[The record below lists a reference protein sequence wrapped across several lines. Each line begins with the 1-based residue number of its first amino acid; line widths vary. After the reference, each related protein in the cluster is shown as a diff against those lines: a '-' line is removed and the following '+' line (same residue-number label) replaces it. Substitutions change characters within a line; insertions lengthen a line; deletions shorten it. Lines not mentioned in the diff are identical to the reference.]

1 MGNRRPIRLPY
12 HQSALSVKPDPI
24 TIEILRNAFIMAAE
38 EMNAAL
44 IRSAYTPVIYESKDC
59 AVALVDSQHRV
70 LGQSSGVPL
79 FLGNLEAC
87 TLATEEM
94 FGRSVWRKG
103 DIWIMNDPYLTGTH
117 MHDVTIFAPI
127 FYQDDLAGFA
137 ASRAHW
143 LDIGAKDPGVPM
155 DSTEVF
161 QEGVRFPPTQVVREG
176 KPVQDIWDIVKSNVR
191 FPRSAVGDMQAQFA
205 VAAIGEHRLGALFDR
220 YGRETVEAAAEAIF
234 DQSERLDRE
243 AISAIPDGVYTARGF
258 LDSDGVGDEPVRI
271 GVRITVEGERLIFD
285 LTETDGPGRGPI
297 NCGAVQTLSACR
309 LAFKYLFNSHQP
321 VNGGTF
327 RPLEVLTRPGSILG
341 ARPPAACQFYFTPL
355 GLMIDLI
362 CRALSPV
369 LADTVPAAHYGDG
382 MVFQF
387 TGINPLTDDLFLD
400 NEPHVGGWGA
410 SQGQDGE
417 DGMIWTL
424 SGNFHDMPI
433 EVFESKFPARIT
445 EYGYR
450 RDSGG
455 AGRWRGGN
463 GIIREY
469 QMTTDTELS
478 LWFERS
484 GNPAWGLFG
493 GQGGAPPKVI
503 INPGADDETHR
514 LKTNRTPLRTG
525 DRVRCYTGGGGG
537 YGDPRERDPR
547 AVSADLA
554 NGHISEEYARR
565 HHGWKSE

>member
-1 MGNRRPIRLPY
+1 M
-12 HQSALSVKPDPI
+12 KPDPI

-59 AVALVDSQHRV
+59 AVALIDSKHRV

-94 FGRSVWRKG
+94 FGRSVWGQG
-103 DIWIMNDPYLTGTH
+103 DIWIMNDAYLTGTH
-117 MHDVTIFAPI
+117 MHDVTVFAPI
-127 FYQDDLAGFA
+127 FYQGDLAGFA

-155 DSTEVF
+155 DSVEIF
-161 QEGVRFPPTQVVREG
+161 QEGVRLPPTLVVKGGE
-176 KPVQDIWDIVKSNVR
+176 PVQDIWDIIEANVR
-191 FPRSAVGDMQAQFA
+191 FPRSAIGDMTAQFA
-205 VAAIGEHRLGALFDR
+205 VASIGEHRLGALFDR
-220 YGRETVEAAAEAIF
+220 YGRDTVEAAAEEIF
-234 DQSERLDRE
+234 RQSEQLDRE
-243 AISAIPDGVYTARGF
+243 AIRAIPDGEYTAEGF
-258 LDSDGVGDEPVRI
+258 LDSDGVGDDPVRVK
-271 GVRITVEGERLIFD
+271 VRITVEGERLLFD
-285 LTETDGPGRGPI
+285 LTEADGPGRGPI

-309 LAFKYLFNSHQP
+309 LAFKYLFNSHHP

-327 RPLEVLTRPGSILG
+327 RPLEVKTRPGSILH
-341 ARPPAACQFYFTPL
+341 ARSPAACQFYFTPL

-362 CRALSPV
+362 CSALSPA

-382 MVFQF
+382 MIFQF
-387 TGINPLTDDLFLD
+387 TGINPRTDDLFLD

-410 SQGQDGE
+410 SQGRDGE

-450 RDSGG
+450 QDS
-455 AGRWRGGN
+455 AGPGKWRGGN

-469 QMTTDTELS
+469 TMTTDTEMS

-484 GNPAWGLFG
+484 GNPAWGLFEG
-493 GQGGAPPKVI
+493 KAGAPPEVV
-503 INPGADDETHR
+503 INPGTPRETRR
-514 LKTNRTPLRTG
+514 LKTNLMPLRNG
-525 DRVRCYTGGGGG
+525 DVVRCYTGGGGG
-537 YGDPRERDPR
+537 YGNPLDRDPQ
-547 AVSADLA
+547 AVQADLA
-554 NGHISEEYARR
+554 DGHISPDYAHR
-565 HHGWKSE
+565 HHRLQTDDPISH

>member
-1 MGNRRPIRLPY
+1 M
-12 HQSALSVKPDPI
+12 SATDPI

-59 AVALVDSQHRV
+59 AVALIDSRHRV

-87 TLATEEM
+87 TLAAEEM
-94 FGRSVWRKG
+94 FGRSVWRRG
-103 DIWIMNDPYLTGTH
+103 DIWIMNDAYLTGTH
-117 MHDVTIFAPI
+117 MHDVTVFAPI
-127 FYQDDLAGFA
+127 FYRGDLAGFA

-155 DSTEVF
+155 DSTEIF
-161 QEGVRFPPTQVVREG
+161 QEGVRLPPTQVVREG
-176 KPVQDIWDIVKSNVR
+176 RPVEDVWSIIESNVR
-191 FPRSAVGDMQAQFA
+191 FPRSAIGDMKAQFA

-220 YGRETVEAAAEAIF
+220 YGRETVEAAAEEIF
-234 DQSERLDRE
+234 SQSERLDRE
-243 AISAIPDGVYTARGF
+243 AVGAVPDGVYTAEGF
-258 LDSDGVGDEPVRI
+258 LDSDGVGDDPVRMR
-271 GVRITVEGERLIFD
+271 VKITVEGEKLVID
-285 LTETDGPGRGPI
+285 LTDADGPGRGPI

-309 LAFKYLFNSHQP
+309 LAFKYLFNPRRP

-327 RPLEVLTRPGSILG
+327 RPLEVLTRPGSILD

-355 GLMIDLI
+355 GLLIDLI
-362 CRALSPV
+362 ASALAPV
-369 LADTVPAAHYGDG
+369 LADAVPAAHYGDG

-387 TGINPLTDDLFLD
+387 TGVDPRTGELFLD

-410 SQGQDGE
+410 SQGRDGE

-445 EYGYR
+445 DYSFR
-450 RDSGG
+450 RDSAGP
-455 AGRWRGGN
+455 GRWRGGS
-463 GIIREY
+463 GIVREY
-469 QMTTDTELS
+469 QMTADTEMS

-493 GQGGAPPKVI
+493 GRGGAPPDVAV
-503 INPGADDETHR
+503 NPGTPEEIR
-514 LKTNRTPLRTG
+514 LLKTNRMPLRKG
-525 DRVRCYTGGGGG
+525 DTVRCYTGGGGG
-537 YGDPRERDPR
+537 YGDPLERDPR
-547 AVSADLA
+547 AVEDDLA
-554 NGHISEEYARR
+554 DGFISPGYARR
-565 HHGWKSE
+565 HHRPAD

>member
-1 MGNRRPIRLPY
+1 MNI
-12 HQSALSVKPDPI
+12 DPI

-44 IRSAYTPVIYESKDC
+44 VRSAYTPVIYESKDC
-59 AVALVDSQHRV
+59 AVALIDSRHRV

-87 TLATEEM
+87 TLAAEEM
-94 FGRSVWRKG
+94 FGRSVWKEG
-103 DIWIMNDPYLTGTH
+103 DIWIMNDAYLTGTH

-127 FYQDDLAGFA
+127 FYRGDLAGFA

-155 DSTEVF
+155 DSTEIF
-161 QEGVRFPPTQVVREG
+161 QEGIRLPPTQVVRG
-176 KPVQDIWDIVKSNVR
+176 GRPVEDIRSIIESNVR
-191 FPRSAVGDMQAQFA
+191 FPRSAIGDMKAQFA

-220 YGRETVEAAAEAIF
+220 YGRDVVEAAAEEIF
-234 DQSERLDRE
+234 SQSERLDRE
-243 AISAIPDGVYTARGF
+243 AVGAVPDGVYTAAGF
-258 LDSDGVGDEPVRI
+258 LDSDGVGDDPVRMR
-271 GVRITVEGERLIFD
+271 VKITVDGERLVFD
-285 LTETDGPGRGPI
+285 LTDADGPGRGPI

-309 LAFKYLFNSHQP
+309 LAFKYLFNPRQP

-327 RPLEVLTRPGSILG
+327 RPLEVVTRPGSILD

-355 GLMIDLI
+355 GLMIDLVAS
-362 CRALSPV
+362 ALAPV
-369 LADTVPAAHYGDG
+369 LPYAAPAAHYGDG

-387 TGINPLTDDLFLD
+387 TGTDPRTGELFLD

-410 SQGQDGE
+410 SRGQDGQ

-445 EYGYR
+445 DYSFR
-450 RDSGG
+450 RDSAGP
-455 AGRWRGGN
+455 GRWRGGS
-463 GIIREY
+463 GIVREY
-469 QMTTDTELS
+469 EMTADTEMS

-493 GQGGAPPKVI
+493 GRSGAPPEVVI
-503 INPGADDETHR
+503 RPGTPEEIR
-514 LKTNRTPLRTG
+514 LLKTNRMPLRKG
-525 DRVRCYTGGGGG
+525 DAVRCYTGGGGG
-537 YGDPRERDPR
+537 YGDPLERDPQ
-547 AVSADLA
+547 AVLDDLA
-554 NGHISEEYARR
+554 DGYISPEYARR
-565 HHGWKSE
+565 HHRFTADGRDAGASNGA

>member
-1 MGNRRPIRLPY
+1 MNI
-12 HQSALSVKPDPI
+12 DPI

-44 IRSAYTPVIYESKDC
+44 VRSAYTPVIYESKDC
-59 AVALVDSQHRV
+59 AVALIDSRHRV

-87 TLATEEM
+87 TLAAEEM
-94 FGRSVWRKG
+94 FGRSVWEEG
-103 DIWIMNDPYLTGTH
+103 DIWIMNDAYLTGTH

-127 FYQDDLAGFA
+127 FYRGDLAGFA

-155 DSTEVF
+155 DSTEIF
-161 QEGVRFPPTQVVREG
+161 QEGVRLPPTQVVRG
-176 KPVQDIWDIVKSNVR
+176 GRPVEDIWSIIESNVR
-191 FPRSAVGDMQAQFA
+191 FPRSAIGDMKAQFA

-220 YGRETVEAAAEAIF
+220 YGRDVVEAAAEEIF
-234 DQSERLDRE
+234 SQSERLDRE
-243 AISAIPDGVYTARGF
+243 AVGAVPDGVYTAEGF
-258 LDSDGVGDEPVRI
+258 LDSDGVGDDPVRMR
-271 GVRITVEGERLIFD
+271 VKITVDGERLVFD
-285 LTETDGPGRGPI
+285 LTDADGPGRGPI

-309 LAFKYLFNSHQP
+309 LAFKYLFNPRQP

-327 RPLEVLTRPGSILG
+327 RPLEVLTRPGSILD

-355 GLMIDLI
+355 GLMIDLVAS
-362 CRALSPV
+362 ALAPV
-369 LADTVPAAHYGDG
+369 LPDAAPAAHYGDG

-387 TGINPLTDDLFLD
+387 TGVDPRTGELFLD

-410 SQGQDGE
+410 SQGRDGQ

-445 EYGYR
+445 DYSFR
-450 RDSGG
+450 RDSAGP
-455 AGRWRGGN
+455 GRWRGGS
-463 GIIREY
+463 GIVREY
-469 QMTTDTELS
+469 EMTADTEMS

-493 GQGGAPPKVI
+493 GRSGAPPEVI
-503 INPGADDETHR
+503 IRPGTPEEVR
-514 LKTNRTPLRTG
+514 LLKTNRMPLRKG
-525 DRVRCYTGGGGG
+525 DAVRCYTGGGGG
-537 YGDPRERDPR
+537 YGDPLERDPQ
-547 AVSADLA
+547 AVLDDLA
-554 NGHISEEYARR
+554 DGYISPEYARR
-565 HHGWKSE
+565 HHRFTADGRGAGASNGA